1 MIRPW
6 IDGMV
11 HTRLSA
17 ADAERVKQLVVRK
30 RDGRDP
36 EAAPEIIKL
45 YEYDEHTGIYSLPR
59 SQAHLLS
66 ADAHDCRTDGR
77 RLDLP
82 PSLFKPRE
90 GQQEAID
97 TLREYVKRAGGGLLQ
112 APCGSGKSKCGAE
125 FVLKWGTTCLVL
137 VHKEFLMN
145 QWVDAFKS
153 LCPSIKIGFCRGD
166 QCDTGWDYDVVI
178 AMTQSIV
185 RREYPQDFWDSFG
198 IQISDEV
205 HRYGA
210 ELWQEAIKL
219 SPARIRIGLTAETD
233 RADGTMG
240 IIHHH
245 IGQVGALMVTK
256 QVQCKVHYVFF
267 DLILPQNA
275 YTQPWDGR
283 FSLPRLHTALAEHQ
297 PRNER
302 IVHLIRRALTAGRKV
317 LVLSHRKSQLE
328 SFAEILQRLGLSEDS
343 IGFYVGGKKQAALD
357 EAAKRRLI
365 LGTYQM
371 AQEGLD
377 IPDIDTLFLATPMG
391 RVKQSVGRI
400 VRVHP
405 DKKEPMVVDF
415 VDTGVPPC
423 LGFMKRRDRQYR
435 ELGYVVE
442 R

>member
-1 MIRPW
+1 
-6 IDGMV
+6 MV

-17 ADAERVKQLVVRK
+17 EEAQRVKLLVVRK

-45 YEYDEHTGIYSLPR
+45 YEYDEDTGIYSLPR

-66 ADAHDCRTDGR
+66 ADAHDLRTDGR
-77 RLDLP
+77 PLKLP
-82 PSLFKPRE
+82 SSLFKPRE

-97 TLREYVKRAGGGLLQ
+97 TLWAYVKTKGGGLLQ
-112 APCGSGKSKCGAE
+112 AGCGLGKTQMGAE

-145 QWVDAFKS
+145 QWVAAFQS

-185 RREYPQDFWDSFG
+185 RREYPQEFWDSFG

-256 QVQCKVHYVFF
+256 QVRCTVHHVFLDF
-267 DLILPQNA
+267 AFPSQVYIQA
-275 YTQPWDGR
+275 WDGK
-283 FSLPRLHTALAEHQ
+283 FSLARLHTALAEHTQ
-297 PRNER
+297 RNER
-302 IVHLIRRALTAGRKV
+302 IVYLIRRALTAGRKV

-328 SFAEILQRLGLSEDS
+328 SFAEMLQSLGFPEDS
-343 IGFYVGGKKQAALD
+343 IGFYIGGKKQALLD
-357 EAAKRRLI
+357 EAATRRLI

-377 IPDIDTLFLATPMG
+377 IPDIDTLFLATPMS

-400 VRVHP
+400 LRVHP

-423 LGFMKRRDRQYR
+423 LSFMKRRDRLYR